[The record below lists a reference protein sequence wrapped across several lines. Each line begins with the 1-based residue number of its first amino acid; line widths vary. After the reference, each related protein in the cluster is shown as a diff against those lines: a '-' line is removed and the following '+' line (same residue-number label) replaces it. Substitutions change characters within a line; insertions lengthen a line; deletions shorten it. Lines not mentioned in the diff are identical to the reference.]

1 MPPGPTGPTSNPP
14 SSAPSSNA
22 PSPPRDRHKLG
33 AHYTPRSYVERLVK
47 PTIIDPL
54 RARWDNVR
62 LAAAQHESTGQRAA
76 AIADVQT
83 RIEAIRAKNQALQAE
98 LLELD
103 RRLHDQAGDPALP
116 APPTER

>member
-1 MPPGPTGPTSNPP
+1 MLMLLLACALGEGGPATPGSASAEAVAAEARIATQAGEIESMAIELEEVATS
-14 SSAPSSNA
+14 A
-22 PSPPRDRHKLG
+22 R
-33 AHYTPRSYVERLVK
+33 
-47 PTIIDPL
+47 TIQDP
-54 RARWDNVR
+54 A
-62 LAAAQHESTGQRAA
+62 QRAA